1 LSLLAGALAHG
12 CQLQKFFAGAGGRAL
27 WQRKKKSILTAAQKL
42 V

>member
-12 CQLQKFFAGAGGRAL
+12 CQLQKFFAVAGGGRHGSE
-27 WQRKKKSILTAAQKL
+27 RKNILTTPQKL